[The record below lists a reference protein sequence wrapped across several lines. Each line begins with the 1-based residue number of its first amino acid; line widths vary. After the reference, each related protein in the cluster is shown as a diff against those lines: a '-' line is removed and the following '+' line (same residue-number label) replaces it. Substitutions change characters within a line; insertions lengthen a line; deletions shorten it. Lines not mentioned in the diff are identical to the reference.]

1 MAKVSFTKLGLKVN
15 QDIKTIEFNG
25 QSIEVKQYLP
35 VNEKLELIT
44 NVINLAADDN
54 NFVNPV
60 KIDVLTT
67 LEIMYAYTNINFTDK
82 QQENIAKLYDL
93 VISSGLAKEVIN
105 AIPGNEYHE
114 ILSGVKTSVESIY
127 EYRSSALGVLESIS
141 DEYKS
146 TDFDV
151 SQITEKLSNSEDI
164 ALLKEIINKLG

>member
-1 MAKVSFTKLGLKVN
+1 MAKVGFTKLGLKVN
-15 QDIKTIEFNG
+15 QEVKNIEFNG

-44 NVINLAADDN
+44 NVINSAADDN

-60 KIDVLTT
+60 KINVLTT

-93 VISSGLAKEVIN
+93 IISSGLAKEVIN
-105 AIPGNEYHE
+105 AIPENEYHE

-164 ALLKEIINKLG
+164 ALLKEIVNKLG

>member
-105 AIPGNEYHE
+105 AIPENEYHE

>member
-1 MAKVSFTKLGLKVN
+1 MAKVSFAKLDLKLN
-15 QDIKTIEFNG
+15 QEAAIVQFNG
-25 QSIEVKQYLP
+25 QNIEVKQYLP

-44 NVINLAADDN
+44 NVINLAADEN

-60 KIDVLTT
+60 KINVLTT
-67 LEIMYAYTNINFTDK
+67 LEIMYYYTNINFTDK
-82 QQENIAKLYDL
+82 QKENIAKLYDL

-105 AIPGNEYHE
+105 AIPENEYHE
-114 ILSGVKTSVESIY
+114 ILTGVKTSVESIY

-164 ALLKEIINKLG
+164 ALLKDIVSKLG

>member
-1 MAKVSFTKLGLKVN
+1 MAKVSFTKLGLKAN
-15 QDIKTIEFNG
+15 QEVKNIEFNG

-60 KIDVLTT
+60 KINVLTT

-105 AIPGNEYHE
+105 AIPENEYHE

-164 ALLKEIINKLG
+164 ALLKEIVNKLG